1 MPKLSGHYLEDYLN
15 YLVTLDE
22 KTLDKVRK
30 EVKNEAE
37 RQADDLNES
46 AIDSIGDRLN
56 PIKDVAVNEQ
66 EFRKAA
72 EGQAFREELVKRVFA
87 RPEFKEKTENF
98 LRGFSRYIEPNPR
111 SMKKLVT
118 AFGIW
123 RARDVLSGSYVDD
136 DKLARWVIISQRWP
150 TVENFLEQ
158 QPDVADAIA
167 SFNRE
172 RPDVADA
179 IINGNVGKDLNKLLE
194 GLNFPTDKEQI
205 KTFVEHST
213 EPERNKIL
221 QLVKMITD
229 RKYQNFSDLADSINE
244 CVRKEWDN
252 TLVNAGVG
260 NESIRKMLSNS
271 TIISVLLGKGDAAA
285 IDSGTVRDL
294 ASR

>member
-1 MPKLSGHYLEDYLN
+1 LN

-22 KTLDKVRK
+22 RTIEKVRK
-30 EVKNEAE
+30 EAKNEAE
-37 RQADDLNES
+37 RQANDLNES

-56 PIKDVAVNEQ
+56 PIKDVAVNE
-66 EFRKAA
+66 EAFRKAA
-72 EGQAFREELVKRVFA
+72 EGQAFREELVERVFA

-98 LRGFSRYIEPNPR
+98 LKGFSRYIEPNPR

-150 TVENFLEQ
+150 TVESFLEQ
-158 QPDVADAIA
+158 RPEVADAIA
-167 SFNRE
+167 SFNKE
-172 RPDVADA
+172 RPEVADA
-179 IINGNVGKDLNKLLE
+179 IINGNIGKDLNKLLG
-194 GLNFPTDKEQI
+194 GLDFPTDKEQI
-205 KTFVEHST
+205 KSLVERST
-213 EPERNKIL
+213 TPEQNKIL
-221 QLVKMITD
+221 ELVKRITD
-229 RKYQNFSDLADSINE
+229 RQYQNVTDVADSIKE
-244 CVRKEWDN
+244 FDRKEWDN
-252 TLVNAGVG
+252 MLTNAGVG

-271 TIISVLLGKGDAAA
+271 TIISVLLGKGGAAG